1 MNNRKTR
8 WFSFLIFMGGV
19 FIFRGWAIFEH
30 YHLSAF
36 AILMAFIASL
46 YIYIRTQEYVN
57 KLSSANKTIVSFRL
71 IGLISFFKKG
81 NHLTVLERSAVFF
94 SVYIPCMLIM
104 YLNSLS

>member
-8 WFSFLIFMGGV
+8 WFSFLIFMEGV
-19 FIFRGWAIFEH
+19 FVFRGWEIFEH

-36 AILMAFIASL
+36 SILMAFIASL
-46 YIYIRTQEYVN
+46 YIYIKIQECVN
-57 KLSSANKTIVSFRL
+57 KLSSANKIIVFFRL
-71 IGLISFFKKG
+71 NGLISFFKKG
-81 NHLTVLERSAVFF
+81 NHLTVFERSAVFL